1 MIRRPKHVDVDRPEG
16 YLKRKL
22 RRWLRH
28 LIQRETQAE
37 IAEVLQ

>member
-1 MIRRPKHVDVDRPEG
+1 MTRQPKHVDVDRPEG

-28 LIQRETQAE
+28 LLQRELKQE
-37 IAEVLQ
+37 LAEVNQ